1 MSKWS
6 ELLLSPQFVGGAV
19 GTAGNIVSTLITNAS
34 NRAMQRES
42 NEFNRQMWLEQTE
55 YNSPA
60 NQIARLKG
68 AGLNPNLANG
78 EPNQAGAPP
87 EYRSSKN
94 EAPQVDPMMI
104 ANAMLLKSQQ
114 EANDSVA
121 EKERA
126 LADKTN
132 TENDLLKKELGT
144 YDERYELDKQTK
156 TIINQLHQAKATQ
169 TEEQTR
175 QLKEYFKEWEKFAP
189 QREEQWDLFLSQM
202 RKDLDLTDKQIAY
215 VSKLKDKVVQE
226 LKFITK
232 EFEVWFS
239 PSKWGGK
246 SLYQANIEFA
256 IDNSFEQNTAIQLQN
271 RINKLYADLF
281 DNPEFKEAFKGAGL
295 RAMEVKDSFASEISA
310 YLNSFTEPFKGI
322 FQVNLSLW
330 NNQNGSSS
338 RQSTYTVPTSKS
350 GKGGKPIFN
359 SPTTTFQ

>member
-34 NRAMQRES
+34 NRAMQREA

-55 YNSPA
+55 YNSPS

-94 EAPQVDPMMI
+94 ESPQVDPMMI

-114 EANDSVA
+114 EANDATAKREEAEA
-121 EKERA
+121 EKVR
-126 LADKTN
+126 
-132 TENDLLKKELGT
+132 TEDALLKKDLGT
-144 YDERYELDKQTK
+144 YDERWNIDKQTK
-156 TIINQLHQAKATQ
+156 TIINQLNQAKANQ
-169 TEEQTR
+169 TEEQTKE
-175 QLKEYFKEWEKFAP
+175 LKEYFEEWKKFAP
-189 QREEQWDLFLSQM
+189 QREQEWDLFLSQL
-202 RKDLDLTDKQIAY
+202 RKNLDLTDKQIAY

-281 DNPEFKEAFKGAGL
+281 DDPEFKEAFKGAGK
-295 RAMEVKDSFASEISA
+295 RAMDVKDSFVSEISS

-338 RQSTYTVPTSKS
+338 RQGTYTVPTP
-350 GKGGKPIFN
+350 KGGSRGPIFN
-359 SPTTTFQ
+359 SPTTTFR

>member
-6 ELLLSPQFVGGAV
+6 EILLSPQFVGGAV
-19 GTAGNIVSTLITNAS
+19 GAAGNIVSTLATNAS
-34 NRAMQRES
+34 NRAMQREA

-55 YNSPA
+55 YNTPA
-60 NQIARLKG
+60 NQMARLKQ

-87 EYRSSKN
+87 EYHSSKN

-114 EANDSVA
+114 EANDAVA
-121 EKERA
+121 EKEQA

-132 TENDLLKKELGT
+132 TENELLKKDLGT
-144 YDERYELDKQTK
+144 YDERYEIDKQTK
-156 TIINQLHQAKATQ
+156 TIINQLNQAKANQ

-175 QLKEYFKEWEKFAP
+175 ELKEYFEEWKKFAP
-189 QREEQWDLFLSQM
+189 QREQEWDLFLKQLS
-202 RKDLDLTDKQIAY
+202 KNLDLTDKQIAY
-215 VSKLKDKVVQE
+215 VSNLKDKVFKE
-226 LKFITK
+226 LQFITK

-246 SLYQANIEFA
+246 SLYQANVEFA
-256 IDNSFEQNTAIQLQN
+256 IDNAFEQNTAIQLQN
-271 RINKLYADLF
+271 RINKLYAELF
-281 DNPEFKEAFKGAGL
+281 DDPEFKEAFKGAGK
-295 RAMEVKDSFASEISA
+295 RAMNVKDSFASEISA

-330 NNQNGSSS
+330 NNQNGTASKQGS
-338 RQSTYTVPTSKS
+338 YTVPTP
-350 GKGGKPIFN
+350 KGGSRGPVFN
-359 SPTTTFQ
+359 APTTTFQ